1 MSLSDA
7 PKAAAEFI
15 FEFEHAGKSFITAD
29 GKVVTALRD
38 TSFSVRRGDFVAIVG
53 PSGCGKTTTLNM
65 LAGLTEPTH
74 GRVLLEGRK
83 PGEARLDVGY
93 VFQQDSVL
101 PWRTVLDNVETGL
114 ALRKVPRDARRAKA
128 EALVRVIGLHGFEKS
143 FPSELS
149 GGMRKRVALAMTLAY
164 DPAVLLMD
172 EPFGALDAQTRIV
185 LQDELLRIWQAQRQ
199 TILFVTHDIGEAIAL
214 ADRVIVMTARP
225 ARIKSDY
232 AITLPRPRSAAEAR
246 FQPGF
251 DEHYK
256 AIWEDLRPEID
267 AQRAIAGG
275 DA

>member
-1 MSLSDA
+1 MNLTDTVT
-7 PKAAAEFI
+7 AAEFV

-38 TSFSVRRGDFVAIVG
+38 TSFAVRRGDFVAIVG

-74 GRVLLEGRK
+74 GRVMLDGK
-83 PGEARLDVGY
+83 TPGEARLDVGY

-101 PWRTVLDNVETGL
+101 PWRTVLDNVQTGL
-114 ALRKVPRDARRAKA
+114 ALRKVPREARRAKA
-128 EALVRVIGLHGFEKS
+128 EALVRIIGLQGFEKS
-143 FPSELS
+143 FPAELS

-232 AITLPRPRSAAEAR
+232 AIRLPRPRSAAEAR

-251 DEHYK
+251 DEHYR

>member
-1 MSLSDA
+1 MSLPDA
-7 PKAAAEFI
+7 PVTASEFV

-38 TSFSVRRGDFVAIVG
+38 TSFAVRRGDFVAIVG

-74 GRVLLEGRK
+74 GRVLLDGRM
-83 PGEARLDVGY
+83 PGEARLNVGY

-101 PWRTVLDNVETGL
+101 PWRTVLDNVQTGL
-114 ALRKVPRDARRAKA
+114 ALRRVPREARRAKA
-128 EALVRVIGLHGFEKS
+128 EALVRLIGLQGFEKS

-185 LQDELLRIWQAQRQ
+185 LQDELLRIWQSQRQ

-251 DEHYK
+251 DDHYK